1 MSRPST
7 DADRAATTE
16 HGDAPKRDAL
26 TPNDARDALES
37 NRAQSGV
44 DGRDARARFGEAN
57 DPQRGE
63 RSGCRANTRG
73 RTTRT
78 TRDARGD
85 A

>member
-16 HGDAPKRDAL
+16 HGDAPKRDRSGERR
-26 TPNDARDALES
+26 PRRARVKS
-37 NRAQSGV
+37 RARGV
-44 DGRDARARFGEAN
+44 DGRDARAREGEAT